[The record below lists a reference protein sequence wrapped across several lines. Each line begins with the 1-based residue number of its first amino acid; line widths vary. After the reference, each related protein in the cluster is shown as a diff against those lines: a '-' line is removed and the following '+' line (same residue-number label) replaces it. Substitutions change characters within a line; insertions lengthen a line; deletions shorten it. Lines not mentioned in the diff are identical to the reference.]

1 MKKTLFVLGLIMAIL
16 MVGISVVNAADATVD
31 LRTSSETVKPGDTFT
46 VILSAKCEDGINGI
60 DTKFSY
66 DTDKLEFVKKEVANS
81 DNWSNLGGDG
91 DITVICNST
100 DSIKTADI
108 YVLTFKVKDS
118 VADGA
123 TATISTDSILLDSD
137 AATNSTV
144 SIAGKTATVKAANS
158 ATPSGNN
165 GTADEGSN
173 GGADNKGT
181 GSGESTSGKAADPTT
196 AAASGKTIPDAGLTA
211 IKGIII
217 VGIATVGV
225 VAYKKFSQLKEIK

>member
-1 MKKTLFVLGLIMAIL
+1 MKKTLFIIGLILAIL

-31 LRTSSETVKPGDTFT
+31 LRASSETVKPGDTFT

-66 DTDKLEFVKKEVANS
+66 DTEKLELINQAVTNS
-81 DNWSNLGGDG
+81 DNWSSLGGDG
-91 DITVICNST
+91 EISVICNST

-108 YVLTFKVKDS
+108 YTLTFKVKDS
-118 VADGA
+118 VANGA
-123 TATISTDSILLDSD
+123 IATISTEGIMLDSD
-137 AATNSTV
+137 AATNSIV

-165 GTADEGSN
+165 GTSDGENN

-181 GSGESTSGKAADPTT
+181 GSRESTSGKSGDPTT
-196 AAASGKTIPDAGLTA
+196 AASAGKNIPKAGLTA
-211 IKGIII
+211 IKGILI

-225 VAYKKFSQLKEIK
+225 VAYKKFYQLKEIK